1 MKILF
6 IHQSFPGQFG
16 HLATRLA
23 RNKKNKVVA
32 LTMYKLA
39 ATEGVEVRQYSL
51 IRSPAKDSH
60 PLLRD
65 QESSVLRAEACAAA
79 AHALK
84 HEGFAPD
91 VVVAHPGWGEA
102 LFIKDVFPQA
112 RVVLYCEYYY
122 AKEGQDVGFDPEV
135 PALSFE
141 QQCLLRMKNAT
152 NLLSME
158 IADAAISPTQ
168 WQKSTYPAWAQEK
181 ITVIHDGIDFKRLK
195 HDPKAKI
202 TLAKNDRHGQITLS
216 ADDEVLTYVSRNL
229 EPIRGFHALMRC
241 LPRVLKERP
250 KAHVLIAGGD
260 ERGYGHP
267 TPDGATW
274 REHMLKEVG
283 GDLDMTRVHFLG
295 RVPYAAYLHM
305 LHITRVHAYWTAPFV
320 LSWSFLE
327 AASAGAPVIGS
338 DTPPVRE
345 YSEKLGVPTFGFF
358 DRTAFED
365 AMIER
370 LARPVAKRRP
380 VHLPDIDLENCLRE
394 QKRLVENMERK

>member
-1 MKILF
+1 LKILF

-16 HLATRLA
+16 NIAARLA
-23 RNKKNKVVA
+23 RNKKHKVVA
-32 LTMYKLA
+32 LAMNKLPA
-39 ATEGVEVRQYSL
+39 SEGVQVRHYSL

-84 HEGFAPD
+84 QEGFTPD
-91 VVVAHPGWGEA
+91 VIVAHPGWGEA
-102 LFIKDVFPQA
+102 LFIKDVFPAA
-112 RVVLYCEYYY
+112 RLVVYCEYFY

-135 PALSFE
+135 PALNFE

-202 TLAKNDRHGQITLS
+202 TLAANERHGQITLG

-229 EPIRGFHALMRC
+229 EPIRGFHMLMRC
-241 LPRVLKERP
+241 LPRVMKERP

-267 TPDGATW
+267 APGGTTW

-283 GDLDMTRVHFLG
+283 GQLDMGRVHFLG
-295 RVPYAAYLHM
+295 RVPYSAYLHM
-305 LHITRVHAYWTAPFV
+305 LHVTRAHAYWTAPFV

-327 AASAGAPVIGS
+327 AASAGAPVIAS

-345 YSEKLGVPTFGFF
+345 FSDRLGVPAVGFF
-358 DRTAFED
+358 DGKGFED
-365 AMIER
+365 AIIER
-370 LARPVAKRRP
+370 LARPQSKRRP
-380 VHLPDIDLENCLRE
+380 VHLPDIDLDNCLRD
-394 QKRLVENMERK
+394 QKRLIERA